1 MSFTYSSYRDYRSRL
16 TSGEFTC
23 RQVVDHYLNAIREKA
38 ALNCYLETFDDL
50 ARNQADQ
57 VQKKLADGTAGPLA
71 GMVIAVKDVL
81 TIEGQITSCA
91 SKILKNHRAVYHS
104 TVVKKLIEADAIL
117 IGRTNMDEFA
127 MGSSNENSAF
137 GPVRHPMDP
146 ERVPGGSSGG
156 SAVAVAAGLA
166 MASLGT
172 DTGGSIRFPAALCGI
187 VGLKPTYGRVSR
199 FGLIAYASSF
209 DQVGPFTHSVEDAA
223 LIMEVLAGH
232 DPLDSTSAPLPVPGY
247 AAGLNKP
254 VGKLRVG
261 IPDEYLAEGLNPEI
275 KNRLLAVADRLKSEG
290 ATVTSVKLPHTP
302 YCIATYYILT
312 TAEASSNL
320 ARYDGVRFTSRAE
333 KPATLNAMYV
343 KSRSEGFGPEVK
355 RRIMLGTYVLS
366 AGYYDAYY
374 AKAQKVRRL
383 IRQDFE
389 KAFESVDVLLT
400 PTTPGTAFRIG
411 EKTTDPLE
419 MYLSD
424 IFTVS
429 ANLAGIPGVSIP
441 AGLASDGLPIGVQ
454 LLGNHFDEA
463 TLLTTARA
471 IETFKF

>member
-1 MSFTYSSYRDYRSRL
+1 MGFTYTTYREHRSNL
-16 TSGEFTC
+16 VSGVYTC
-23 RQVVDHYLNAIREKA
+23 RQVVDYYLDAIREKSS
-38 ALNCYLETFDDL
+38 LNCYLETFDDL
-50 ARNQADQ
+50 ARTQAGLI
-57 VQKKLADGTAGPLA
+57 QKKLEAGTAGPLA

-91 SKILKNHRAVYHS
+91 SKILQNHRAVYHS
-104 TVVKKLIEADAIL
+104 TVVQRLLDADAIL

-146 ERVPGGSSGG
+146 DRVPGGSSGG

-232 DPLDSTSAPLPVPGY
+232 DPKDSTSAPVPVPDY
-247 AAGLNKP
+247 TSGLNKP
-254 VGKLRVG
+254 VGTLRVG
-261 IPDEYLAEGLNPEI
+261 IPEEYLAEGLNPEI
-275 KNRLLAVADRLKSEG
+275 KDRLMAVADRLKAAG
-290 ATVTSVKLPHTP
+290 ATISTVKLPHTP

-320 ARYDGVRFTSRAE
+320 ARYDGVRFTTRTE
-333 KPATLNAMYV
+333 KPASLSAMYV

-400 PTTPGTAFRIG
+400 PTTPGTAFKIG

-429 ANLAGIPGVSIP
+429 ANLAGIPGVSVP

-454 LLGNHFDEA
+454 LLGKHFDEA
-463 TLLTTARA
+463 TLLTTAKA
-471 IETFKF
+471 IESNNF

>member
-1 MSFTYSSYRDYRSRL
+1 MVFTYTTYRDYRSQL
-16 TSGEFTC
+16 ESGAFTC
-23 RQVVDHYLNAIREKA
+23 RQVVDYYLNAIREKA
-38 ALNCYLETFDDL
+38 SLNCYLESFDDL
-50 ARNQADQ
+50 ARTQADQ
-57 VQKKLADGTAGPLA
+57 IQKKLEAGTAGPLA
-71 GMVIAVKDVL
+71 GLVIAIKDVL

-91 SKILKNHRAVYHS
+91 SKILQNHRAVYNS
-104 TVVKKLIEADAIL
+104 TVVKKLLDADAIL

-146 ERVPGGSSGG
+146 DRVPGGSSGG

-187 VGLKPTYGRVSR
+187 VGMKPTYGRVSR

-209 DQVGPFTHSVEDAA
+209 DQVGPFTQSVEDAA

-232 DPLDSTSAPLPVPGY
+232 DPQDSTSAPIPVPDY
-247 AAGLNKP
+247 SAGLNKP
-254 VGKLRVG
+254 AGPLRVG

-275 KNRLLAVADRLKSEG
+275 KARLLAVADRLKAAG
-290 ATVTSVKLPHTP
+290 ATISSVKLPHTP

-320 ARYDGVRFTSRAE
+320 ARYDGVRFTTRAE

-429 ANLAGIPGVSIP
+429 ANLAGIPGISVP

-454 LLGNHFDEA
+454 LLGKHFDEA

-471 IETFKF
+471 IESIKF